1 VTPSAPSVD
10 ARTDAHPG
18 SGAAS
23 AEPTVKTR
31 RRGLRVLWWILGSLG
46 ALIVLGIVG
55 IVIWSQVGVMA
66 AEPEPLA
73 EVRSNAAIEITDTD
87 AGIVLA
93 PAGESADVGLV
104 YVPGAKVDP
113 WAYADKLSG
122 LVAEDGVTVVITKP
136 WLNLAFFDLRPLS
149 AFTGLAT
156 GVDGWLVGGHSLG
169 GVRACQ
175 LATDADGLAL
185 FGSYCASDLSASG
198 LPVISVAGSEDG
210 LSTPEKIA
218 DARHLLPDDA
228 EMNEIEG
235 ASHAS
240 FGDYGPQPGDGTP
253 TISDDDM
260 RDQLTELVGSFAL
273 ATAGR

>member
-1 VTPSAPSVD
+1 MTPSAPSPEPAPD
-10 ARTDAHPG
+10 AEAG
-18 SGAAS
+18 SEAMAPS
-23 AEPTVKTR
+23 APKTR

-46 ALIVLGIVG
+46 ALIVLAVVG

-66 AEPEPLA
+66 AEPGPLA
-73 EVRSNAAIEITDTD
+73 DVRANTAIEITDTD

-149 AFTGLAT
+149 AFTDLAPGIDT
-156 GVDGWLVGGHSLG
+156 WLVGGHSLG

-185 FGSYCASDLSASG
+185 FGSYCANDLSTSG
-198 LPVISVAGSEDG
+198 LPVISVSGSEDG

-218 DARHLLPDDA
+218 EARPLLPDDA
-228 EMNEIEG
+228 EMHEIEG

-253 TISDDDM
+253 TIADDDM
-260 RDQLTELVGSFAL
+260 RDQLTELVGPFAL